1 MPIGSLTPQPTF
13 KKEVEAIMKTMVSKT
28 LFQDCGVVGHALL

>member
-13 KKEVEAIMKTMVSKT
+13 KKEVEEIMKTMVSKT